1 MSKNSPAYATY
12 TQQIQDGQTFTVT
25 DGTYSRTFEFDSNN
39 SLNVSTDIRVPFT
52 AQDTSLTIAT
62 SILNAINGQTS
73 SSTIK
78 PLYGVSAAIEGWTG
92 TGTPPNG
99 LATSNRID
107 LFGAQV
113 VDTGASGL
121 TALKFDSIG
130 DTNNVRA
137 QGVVIIAN
145 NNIRNASTYGIE
157 VEPAKRDATN
167 AQQQTASNLVQLNNS
182 VNQVTGSGFT
192 FGLGLAPGVVIEN
205 NIIDK
210 AGVAGILYKGDSDVD
225 ASGNFLP
232 TAIVPFGRIVNNTIY
247 GGNNGSAGIVV
258 TNNASPT
265 LLNNILAN
273 LQIGIAVDSTSS
285 TTVLGANL
293 YKGNSANVSGTLL
306 GTFDHVD
313 APTDPLFVNAANHN
327 FNLLERNSAGVV
339 NFAIDSAEQ
348 VLADRTAMIKVDS
361 AVGISQ
367 SPIIAPSTDE
377 TGKLRIADHNVPPN
391 NGTGSNVFIDR
402 GALDRSDFTG
412 PTAALTNPVDNSS
425 LDQDPTLNSVLYGG
439 TALANFQIQ
448 LSDGTGSGVD
458 PSTVSAASFAL
469 TRDGVPLLL
478 GTDYT
483 FSYDA
488 TNNVARFVPTTGI
501 WASNHT
507 YVITVD
513 NSAATGIKDLAGNPL
528 LPTNATTGVTQ
539 FTISLQ
545 QIDFGAAPAPYPT
558 TLAQNGARHIISDGL
573 FLGSGVTPS
582 GDGAPNVNADNGL
595 PGDGVSGLPGNLMP
609 AAPPLIPGSMATITV
624 TASQAGFLDAW
635 MDFKGD
641 GSWADAGDQIFTSQ
655 PVVAGANV
663 LHFQVPAHECHFDIR
678 PLPAQRHRWA
688 VLHGRGAR
696 WRGRGLPGQHSTR
709 RQLYG
714 RAGQPVDA
722 CRITEG
728 RQR

>member
-1 MSKNSPAYATY
+1 MNATIGGNIAPNGLTSSTSGDIPITLDLRQETAETILTDLDNAILQAINGQTNAKTFNVSATFDATGTLLYFAPVQKSTAGAIGVTQIVSKNSPAYATY
-12 TQQIQDGQTFTVT
+12 TQQIQDGQTFTIT

-167 AQQQTASNLVQLNNS
+167 CAAANGEQPGAAQQLGQSGHRVGLHIWLGIGAGRGHREQHHRQGRGRGNPVQGRFRRRRQRQS
-182 VNQVTGSGFT
+182 VACGDRAFRTDRQQHDLRREQRQCRHCRDQQCQPNAAEQHSGQSANWHR
-192 FGLGLAPGVVIEN
+192 GRL
-205 NIIDK
+205 DK
-210 AGVAGILYKGDSDVD
+210 FD
-225 ASGNFLP
+225 
-232 TAIVPFGRIVNNTIY
+232 Y
-247 GGNNGSAGIVV
+247 G
-258 TNNASPT
+258 P
-265 LLNNILAN
+265 
-273 LQIGIAVDSTSS
+273 
-285 TTVLGANL
+285 GANL

-469 TRDGVPLLL
+469 TCDGVPLLL

-513 NSAATGIKDLAGNPL
+513 NSAATGIKDLAGNSL

-545 QIDFGAAPAPYPT
+545 QIDFVRR
-558 TLAQNGARHIISDGL
+558 ARSLSHHARSERC
-573 FLGSGVTPS
+573 
-582 GDGAPNVNADNGL
+582 
-595 PGDGVSGLPGNLMP
+595 
-609 AAPPLIPGSMATITV
+609 
-624 TASQAGFLDAW
+624 
-635 MDFKGD
+635 
-641 GSWADAGDQIFTSQ
+641 TSHH
-655 PVVAGANV
+655 
-663 LHFQVPAHECHFDIR
+663 L
-678 PLPAQRHRWA
+678 
-688 VLHGRGAR
+688 
-696 WRGRGLPGQHSTR
+696 
-709 RQLYG
+709 
-714 RAGQPVDA
+714 
-722 CRITEG
+722 
-728 RQR
+728 